1 MFPVKVALISKY
13 ISMTGFWDHLLSL
26 LHVHLLANVDICHI
40 FTIFNIL
47 FLLFF
52 VKWVILQFS
61 IVKMM
66 IIYVLQA
73 FVSFD
78 SLVQMAIKNTVQKA
92 LLIV

>member
-1 MFPVKVALISKY
+1 MY
-13 ISMTGFWDHLLSL
+13 ICW
-26 LHVHLLANVDICHI
+26 LHVDICHI